1 MSAVP
6 GNATIP
12 LFSSSREFIS
22 MQILVAVLAVVL
34 VFLQYMLWIDAEGVR
49 QTHTLRITVQAQT
62 EENAALAERNKAL
75 EAEVKDLKNGLMAIE
90 ERARAEMGMIRR
102 DETFYRIL
110 EQPPSKAVGT
120 LTKPTA
126 ANPTTTAHK
135 PAVISKPS
143 VAPTKPE
150 GQPAKPVSPPHTAK
164 SAPSAPDAHSAS
176 PPKPSR

>member
-1 MSAVP
+1 
-6 GNATIP
+6 
-12 LFSSSREFIS
+12 

-102 DETFYRIL
+102 DETFYRFL
-110 EQPPSKAVGT
+110 EQPLSKAGR
-120 LTKPTA
+120 
-126 ANPTTTAHK
+126 
-135 PAVISKPS
+135 
-143 VAPTKPE
+143 APTKPTTTNPSIVTHKPVATNKPVVA
-150 GQPAKPVSPPHTAK
+150 PAKPASPT
-164 SAPSAPDAHSAS
+164 PDAHSAS
-176 PPKPSR
+176 LPKPSR